1 MLRGLALRAGGAIEA
16 RCGLGSIVSLAVIMG
31 ALLLGAIS
39 PGPSFVLVARTS
51 IALSRR
57 DGLASAAGMG
67 IGGVILGSLA
77 LLGLRTLLAQ
87 AVWLYLG
94 LKAIGGLYL
103 IYLGLRL
110 WRGAREPIAVADK
123 GEQAAARPGKSFGLG
138 LATQL
143 SNPKTA
149 VVYASIFAALLPAHP
164 PAWMWAALPP
174 LIFAVETGWYA
185 VVALL
190 FSSARPRAAYLRSK
204 RWIDRLAGSVL
215 GVLGVRLIVDAGR
228 PG

>member
-1 MLRGLALRAGGAIEA
+1 LESSVALAGI
-16 RCGLGSIVSLAVIMG
+16 IG
-31 ALLLGAIS
+31 ALLIGAIS
-39 PGPSFVLVARTS
+39 PGPSFVLVARTA
-51 IALSRR
+51 IAASRR
-57 DGLASAAGMG
+57 DGLAAAVGMG
-67 IGGVILGSLA
+67 VGGVILGSLA

-87 AVWLYLG
+87 AAWLYLG

-110 WRGAREPIAVADK
+110 WRGAGEPIAGADE
-123 GEQAAARPGKSFGLG
+123 GEPAAARPGKSFGLG

-149 VVYASIFAALLPAHP
+149 VVYASIFAALLPAQP
-164 PAWMWAALPP
+164 PGWMWAALPP
-174 LIFAVETGWYA
+174 LIFVVEAGWYA

-204 RWIDRLAGSVL
+204 RWVDRLAGSVL
-215 GVLGVRLIVDAGR
+215 GVLGVRLIVDTTR